1 MMSSAMASPVRAPRR
16 RTPFDPWQFAAVAIA
31 AVVLL
36 PLLALAWIALQGSD
50 AWAHVAANV
59 VPQAAWNS
67 VRLLFGVGVLTVAIG
82 TGAAWLVT
90 ACDFPGRGVMA
101 WALLLPLAVPTYIV
115 AYAYL
120 DLLHPLGPV
129 QSAIRALLG
138 YDSPRDFRLPD
149 IRGLA
154 GCIVLLGFVLY
165 PYVYMTT
172 RAMFMTQAASLLEAA
187 RTLGAGRAAL
197 FWRVALPLARPAI
210 AVGAMKP
217 TSTGSAVSASA
228 PPAANPRSR
237 RGCIGRGR
245 SVVA

>member
-1 MMSSAMASPVRAPRR
+1 MMSTAMASPVRAPRR

-101 WALLLPLAVPTYIV
+101 WALLLPVPAWLLPATLNWVAVF
-115 AYAYL
+115 L
-120 DLLHPLGPV
+120 F
-129 QSAIRALLG
+129 SCFWALLLS
-138 YDSPRDFRLPD
+138 SPLQFTLWLSTSFCFTPTPLWASFKKQQIKRPLCFWGGLFLFFCFLPY
-149 IRGLA
+149 R
-154 GCIVLLGFVLY
+154 LLGKACCPHC
-165 PYVYMTT
+165 PYI
-172 RAMFMTQAASLLEAA
+172 S
-187 RTLGAGRAAL
+187 
-197 FWRVALPLARPAI
+197 
-210 AVGAMKP
+210 K
-217 TSTGSAVSASA
+217 
-228 PPAANPRSR
+228 
-237 RGCIGRGR
+237 
-245 SVVA
+245 